1 MTPAQIEK
9 LPKWAQAEIRHLIS
23 RAENAESEN
32 DQLRAGTF
40 GEAGSN
46 TYLQPYDDQ
55 PVLLPDGGLIEF
67 RLGYNPDDRIQ
78 ANVVD
83 GVYLEIRGLDGLT
96 VRPLTANSVA
106 IELRE

>member
-1 MTPAQIEK
+1 MNPTQIAK
-9 LPKWAQAEIRHLIS
+9 LPKWAQAEVRTLMN

-40 GEAGSN
+40 GEKGSN

-55 PVLLPDGGLIEF
+55 PVFLPEGGLIEF

-78 ANVVD
+78 AHVVD
-83 GVYLEIRGLDGLT
+83 GVFLEILGLDGLT
-96 VRPLTANSVA
+96 VRPLTANSIA

>member
-1 MTPAQIEK
+1 VE
-9 LPKWAQAEIRHLIS
+9 
-23 RAENAESEN
+23 
-32 DQLRAGTF
+32 
-40 GEAGSN
+40 GSN

-67 RLGYNPDDRIQ
+67 RLGYGPNDRIQ
-78 ANVVD
+78 ASVTD

-96 VRPLTANSVA
+96 VRPLSGNSIA